1 MSKGLRRV
9 LWSVMV
15 ITAAALV
22 VSSGAFGLFRDT
34 EEIGQNFVTAGTLDL
49 KTDGQDGFCTML
61 SGALAPGGEVWGQT
75 ILSNEGTVSGSTLD
89 FTIDYREHD
98 GQKPTDPGLQ
108 QNMCHEQFA
117 SILWVI
123 ELTYGGENILPRV
136 PDYNSDGRIS
146 LHELKKAGEEGKLNG
161 LQGIAGLSE
170 KSFFIRLQL
179 CDNTGN
185 EFQGDGIEIIFRFS
199 LNQ

>member
-1 MSKGLRRV
+1 MSKGLKRM
-9 LWSVMV
+9 LWSTIIIV
-15 ITAAALV
+15 TAALMV
-22 VSSGAFGLFRDT
+22 GSGAFGLFRDA

-89 FTIDYREHD
+89 FTVDYLEHD
-98 GQKPTDPGLQ
+98 GPKPTDPGLQ

-117 SILWVI
+117 SILWVA
-123 ELTYGGENILPRV
+123 ELNYGGENLLPRV
-136 PDYNSDGRIS
+136 PDYNGDGRIS
-146 LHELKKAGEEGKLNG
+146 LQELKRAGEEGKLNG
-161 LQGIAGLSE
+161 LPGIAGLSE
-170 KSFFIRLQL
+170 KTFFVKFQL
-179 CDNTGN
+179 CNNTGN
-185 EFQGDGIEIIFRFS
+185 EFQGDGVEIIFRFS